1 MQRYVWGWNEILLIL
16 DTHALSS
23 SSSSSKKGAKYLSTI
38 VRNIARI
45 TFRNYDNTS
54 ICPIH
59 TNLYSLDRNIS
70 IDLSQHSAAAAAA
83 YKGWL
88 FLSNFMMIEK
98 IEQRKKEFLPHKLFG
113 KVYSFQLHASEQ
125 MREGKS
131 LSSIQWQ
138 NNWNEWK
145 AKEKLFFSTNGHH
158 FKGEW
163 FWINFLIPLNFIVHQ
178 KVRVKEWKRWKAM
191 HAWAQSNWLLVE
203 VIYGSQKWKTFNYN
217 FTCGLSL

>member
-23 SSSSSKKGAKYLSTI
+23 SSSSSSKKGAKYISTI

-70 IDLSQHSAAAAAA
+70 IDLSQHSAAAA

-138 NNWNEWK
+138 NNWNEWR
-145 AKEKLFFSTNGHH
+145 AKEKLLFSTNGHH

-163 FWINFLIPLNFIVHQ
+163 FWINFFDSFEFYCAP
-178 KVRVKEWKRWKAM
+178 KREWKR
-191 HAWAQSNWLLVE
+191 
-203 VIYGSQKWKTFNYN
+203 
-217 FTCGLSL
+217 